1 MPVRTSETAWTVGAH
16 EASRRA
22 PAARVREIGPGPWLT
37 SSVAFAAVL
46 ATNWL
51 SLGIDHLK
59 TTLLNANWEFSWSHD
74 VDTVVLVL
82 GVWAAATGW
91 RRQHRNRKLW
101 AGIAAILTIFFLDE
115 VSPLHAQIGAV
126 SAGKLLYVPVLAG
139 LAAGLWCLAAG
150 TTERV
155 LIGWGLAA
163 LLLSFGMHTPG
174 LHILHRLGYTNWI
187 YQTGVGFKEGAELA
201 GLLLVVFALWR
212 LSADIRSRPTPVDRQ
227 T

>member
-1 MPVRTSETAWTVGAH
+1 MAAFKKDPLSKGKVCDRGLWNY
-16 EASRRA
+16 SRHPNYFFQCLDLVSDGERGK
-22 PAARVREIGPGPWLT
+22 VL
-37 SSVAFAAVL
+37 SV
-46 ATNWL
+46 
-51 SLGIDHLK
+51 LK
-59 TTLLNANWEFSWSHD
+59 QHD
-74 VDTVVLVL
+74 VDTVMLVL